1 MAKKVIT
8 TEEIIDEEALS
19 SPVSSAKRIEMTSPA
34 ANSINGNSKLIVGTL
49 AVIALCAISFW
60 AGRETRFN
68 DHHDGMRGRMQSR
81 NMMFDRDPNNFDGPR
96 GGLRYNTRQ
105 VPTQAPSTN
114 PTTAPSTTTN

>member
-19 SPVSSAKRIEMTSPA
+19 SPISSTKRIETSLA
-34 ANSINGNSKLIVGTL
+34 ANAINGNSKLIVGTL
-49 AVIALCAISFW
+49 ALIALCAISFW
-60 AGRETRFN
+60 AGRETGFN
-68 DHHDGMRGRMQSR
+68 DHHDVMRGRMQSR

-114 PTTAPSTTTN
+114 PTTAPSNTIN

>member
-8 TEEIIDEEALS
+8 TEEMIDEEALS
-19 SPVSSAKRIEMTSPA
+19 SPISPTKKIEKTSPA
-34 ANSINGNSKLIVGTL
+34 ANAMNGNSKLIVGTI
-49 AVIALCAISFW
+49 AVMVLCAISFW

-68 DHHDGMRGRMQSR
+68 DYHNDMRGRMRSR
-81 NMMFDRDPNNFDGPR
+81 NMMFDRDPNNFNGPR

-105 VPTQAPSTN
+105 APSQAPPTN

>member
-8 TEEIIDEEALS
+8 TEEMIDEESLN
-19 SPVSSAKRIEMTSPA
+19 SPVSLPKRIETSPA
-34 ANSINGNSKLIVGTL
+34 AAAMNGNSKLIVGTL

-68 DHHDGMRGRMQSR
+68 DYHNDMRGRMRSR
-81 NMMFDRDPNNFDGPR
+81 NMMFDRDPNSSDGPR

-105 VPTQAPSTN
+105 APSQAPPTN